1 MGNGKCRLHRKVVG
15 AMGQRGTD
23 VDGLT
28 IAVHGIGFHG
38 ELFRNGDFIIIHLK
52 YSALEFK
59 RVRVLNS

>member
-1 MGNGKCRLHRKVVG
+1 MPPIPKSRRGNG
-15 AMGQRGTD
+15 ARGTD

>member
-1 MGNGKCRLHRKVVG
+1 MPPTPTSRRGNG
-15 AMGQRGTD
+15 ARGTD

-28 IAVHGIGFHG
+28 IAVHGMGFHG
-38 ELFRNGDFIIIHLK
+38 ALFSRKGDIIITHLK